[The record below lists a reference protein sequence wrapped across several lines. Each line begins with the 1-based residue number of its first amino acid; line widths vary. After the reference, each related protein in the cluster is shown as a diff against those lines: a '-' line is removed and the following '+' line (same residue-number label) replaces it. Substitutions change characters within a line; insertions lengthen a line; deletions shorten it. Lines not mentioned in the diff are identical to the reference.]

1 MTIKKEIKEGTKK
14 YINNTLIFLLG
25 VIWGLLAK
33 LPITVEQYIFYTAI
47 VLIITY
53 YMYVKAPL
61 KKHLKER
68 KLIGVE
74 KYE

>member
-1 MTIKKEIKEGTKK
+1 MTMKEFKEETKK
-14 YINNTLIFLLG
+14 YINDTIIFLAG
-25 VIWGLLAK
+25 VIWGLISK
-33 LPITVEQYIFYTAI
+33 LPITVEQYIFYTVI

-61 KKHLKER
+61 KKYLEER